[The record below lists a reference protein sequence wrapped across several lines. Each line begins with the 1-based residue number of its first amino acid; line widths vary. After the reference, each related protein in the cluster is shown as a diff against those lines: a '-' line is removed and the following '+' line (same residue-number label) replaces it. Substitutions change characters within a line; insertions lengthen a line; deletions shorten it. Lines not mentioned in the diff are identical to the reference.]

1 MEKTNTCRKKIVI
14 IAIVCALLA
23 AAAITLGVLLGVY
36 VGKSED
42 ARVDAENSY
51 RSDYFKLLDSLL
63 DIETNLS
70 KMKVASTQAMQTEL
84 MLNTAIN
91 AELAGQCLNSLS
103 QGDYHLEA
111 TIKFC
116 NQVQDFSKYIIK
128 KIDYEEPITDED
140 YELLDNLHSVTLEL
154 GTKLGSMQEN
164 MQIDGYYFVEAIGEE
179 DPFAD
184 IVDDVAEDAIK
195 YPTLI
200 YDGPFSDGL
209 DDPTPHALKGED
221 VSQEQAAEKVSEYL
235 SEYEVT
241 GVEFVSVCTGYFDS
255 YLFEFT
261 TEEGKSGSAQ
271 ISKKGGHLVMF
282 DLYEEMIMP
291 TYGTEE
297 GVAVAERY
305 CQTHGYDNMKA
316 VWSTVSES
324 ELFVNL
330 CYEYDGII
338 MYPDMIKIKVS
349 LQTGKVIGF
358 EALEYIY
365 NHNREDEVDYSVTV
379 TEEEVRALYD
389 GKLDIRN
396 VRLAVI
402 PVGGGTEKLCYEVY
416 GVFDDYKYFMYV
428 DAEKGV
434 ELQVMQ
440 VIDSDDGEL
449 LM

>member
-14 IAIVCALLA
+14 VAIVCALLA

-154 GTKLGSMQEN
+154 GTRLGSMQEN

-221 VSQEQAAEKVSEYL
+221 VSQEQAAKKVSEYL

-241 GVEFVSVCTGYFDS
+241 E
-255 YLFEFT
+255 
-261 TEEGKSGSAQ
+261 
-271 ISKKGGHLVMF
+271 GGHLVMF

-389 GKLDIRN
+389 GKLDIRS

-416 GVFDDYKYFMYV
+416 GVFDDYKYFVYV